1 MNEPTS
7 LGPFSYQ
14 KRSPGVIKKHNLKQ
28 IKPTLFHFYS
38 FTLLK
43 SPKLLANDAGKGRPD
58 HRPGQHLLT
67 AARNEEVNVLDVAIE
82 LRHDVGHLAV
92 GENPLQVVKGVDPR
106 EAAYFAVLDVAGEA
120 VIATT
125 LNVQRHQIEAE
136 ALARYLKEVVG
147 DLATEEVVN

>member
-1 MNEPTS
+1 M
-7 LGPFSYQ
+7 
-14 KRSPGVIKKHNLKQ
+14 
-28 IKPTLFHFYS
+28 
-38 FTLLK
+38 
-43 SPKLLANDAGKGRPD
+43 
-58 HRPGQHLLT
+58 
-67 AARNEEVNVLDVAIE
+67 AIE